1 MADYHSAVAPKSNN
15 SRLQRG
21 PGTNQTSSSAMRKY
35 KGALVGGGAMSL
47 GLNSPSAGGAR
58 QNSPPRTSMAAPSS
72 ANYES
77 MPVFTIN
84 KSRGIPGK
92 QDIRNSNSLS
102 NRMAS
107 LMSMPKHK
115 SGTTKF
121 DVKTNDRTIAPLTS
135 EDLGHFNNLSL
146 MSTLRSQNP
155 SAMAGSNRAP
165 QGTLVDN
172 SPSFYDDDMRKKR
185 EKYNAS
191 IQDRALFK
199 RVNHSND
206 RRTIF

>member
-1 MADYHSAVAPKSNN
+1 
-15 SRLQRG
+15 
-21 PGTNQTSSSAMRKY
+21 
-35 KGALVGGGAMSL
+35 MSL
-47 GLNSPSAGGAR
+47 
-58 QNSPPRTSMAAPSS
+58 
-72 ANYES
+72 
-77 MPVFTIN
+77 
-84 KSRGIPGK
+84 
-92 QDIRNSNSLS
+92 
-102 NRMAS
+102 
-107 LMSMPKHK
+107 PKHK

-121 DVKTNDRTIAPLTS
+121 DVNTNDRTIAPLTS

-155 SAMAGSNRAP
+155 SAMAGANKAP

-172 SPSFYDDDMRKKR
+172 SPSFYDDDIRKKK

-199 RVNHSND
+199 RVNYSNE